1 MVTATA
7 IKLSIN
13 DKKVRTFHHNGTVF
27 TDLDLR
33 YLTKK
38 EKNKL
43 HILYLCSELVV
54 CLFFH
59 WFARVPEDNLGLR
72 SKVFLRF
79 LSVNPWINL
88 SSLRF
93 VMTLEEEIGTNTQLQ
108 EQQCLTE
115 DVQMR

>member
-1 MVTATA
+1 MATAKA
-7 IKLSIN
+7 IKLLIN

-33 YLTKK
+33 CLTKK
-38 EKNKL
+38 EKNKFP
-43 HILYLCSELVV
+43 ILYLCSELVG
-54 CLFFH
+54 FFFQ

-72 SKVFLRF
+72 SEVFLRF

-93 VMTLEEEIGTNTQLQ
+93 VMTLEEKIGTNTQLQ